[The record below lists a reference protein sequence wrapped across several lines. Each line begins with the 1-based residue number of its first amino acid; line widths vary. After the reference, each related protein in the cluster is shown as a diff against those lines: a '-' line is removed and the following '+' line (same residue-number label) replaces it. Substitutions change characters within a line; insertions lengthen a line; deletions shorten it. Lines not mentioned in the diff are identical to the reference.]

1 MPIPPHIAELRSLVG
16 HRLLWLATARAVV
29 ADSRGC
35 VVLGRYAGQTAWT
48 LPGGV
53 IDPAE
58 QPADAAV
65 RECYE
70 ETGIAALPEALSS
83 VTVSEL
89 VLHPSGDL
97 SQHLDL
103 TFRCRPVGGQAHP
116 GDGEF
121 EEVRWH
127 RIDDLPA
134 MTAYDLD
141 LLCQAVSGG
150 VAAAFA
156 FSGLE
161 ELAGLPDSWR
171 GSS

>member
-1 MPIPPHIAELRSLVG
+1 MPIPPHIAELRALVG

-29 ADSRGC
+29 ADGRGC
-35 VVLGRYAGQTAWT
+35 VVLGRYASQSDWT

-70 ETGIAALPEALSS
+70 ETGIVALPEALSS
-83 VTVSEL
+83 ITVSEL

-97 SQHLDL
+97 SQHLDI
-103 TFRCRPVGGQAHP
+103 TFRCRAVGGQAQP

-127 RIDDLPA
+127 RIDELPA
-134 MTAYDLD
+134 MSAYNLD

-150 VAAAFA
+150 AGAAFA
-156 FSGLE
+156 FSGLG
-161 ELAGLPDSWR
+161 ELSGLPASWR